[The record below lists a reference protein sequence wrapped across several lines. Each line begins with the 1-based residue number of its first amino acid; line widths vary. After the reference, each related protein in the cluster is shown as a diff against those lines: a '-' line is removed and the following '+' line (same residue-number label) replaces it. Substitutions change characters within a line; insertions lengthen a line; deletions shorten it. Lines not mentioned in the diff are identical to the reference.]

1 MKVFKYTKE
10 LSRVDFEGSN
20 INLPD
25 STLKRIKLGV
35 SVNLFKQGIKPV
47 RLNIKS
53 DGNVSSFKDLDYN
66 YYIGEDDNVT
76 IGNSEYVQV
85 VNLKL
90 PLVKS
95 ERTND
100 HIQAKDDGVWK
111 SDLGFTIVFFSS
123 HWSRG
128 PKAYVEKR
136 YLKEVLLL
144 DYSLQAKAQELKVN
158 RAIENTHKSL
168 KELGKTLSSYNP
180 RKDKDLAGIFFN
192 AIYSLDRI
200 IGASGVKDPGLERF
214 RKFVRDLEE

>member
-1 MKVFKYTKE
+1 MKVFKYTKD

-20 INLPD
+20 VNLPD
-25 STLKRIKLGV
+25 STLKRIKLGT

-66 YYIGEDDNVT
+66 YYIGEEGNVT
-76 IGNSEYVQV
+76 IGNSEYIQV
-85 VNLKL
+85 VNLRL
-90 PLVKS
+90 PLVRS
-95 ERTND
+95 ERTNS
-100 HIQAKDDGVWK
+100 HTQAKDDAVFK
-111 SDLGFTIVFFSS
+111 SDLGFTTVFFSS

-136 YLKEVLLL
+136 FLKEVLLL
-144 DYSLQAKAQELKVN
+144 DYSLQAKAQELKAN
-158 RAIENTHKSL
+158 RALENTYKSL

-180 RKDKDLAGIFFN
+180 RKDKDLTSIFFDTIF
-192 AIYSLDRI
+192 AFDRI

-214 RKFVRDLEE
+214 REFVRGLE